1 MAVLFQQPAAVQRPE
16 AALTARFLRPVL
28 PALEALLLEIRAET
42 DLALG
47 RDAARYGKPYPI
59 GYCAEITHDVLARLG
74 ARLRQPRH
82 AGERALKA
90 FIHAGGDGRRVW
102 GVLRGQY
109 FQNALQIGGLYIDV
123 ANDTVDVR
131 KPKIEILPMQESGF
145 EAIRDAAHFA
155 AIAEAYWGL
164 RIVANHAV
172 PSLAPLLPMIGVP
185 AAGPAHLQSN
195 TQYMVELFRQD
206 GFARS
211 QTWLA
216 EGPAPSA
223 EVIEAVRALCPASL
237 LAAAGAPGQAAA
249 IEACRSARAA
259 GRASDPVWRDAL
271 VADFPAVC
279 GSIPVPERG

>member
-1 MAVLFQQPAAVQRPE
+1 MVVLFQQPAAVQRPE

-28 PALEALLLEIRAET
+28 PALEALLLEVRAET

-47 RDAARYGKPYPI
+47 EGAARYGKPYPI
-59 GYCAEITHDVLARLG
+59 GYCAEITHDVLARLV
-74 ARLRQPRH
+74 ARLRKPRH

-90 FIHAGGDGRRVW
+90 FIHAGGDGRCVW

-109 FQNALQIGGLYIDV
+109 FQTALQIGGLYIDV

-131 KPKIEILPMQESGF
+131 KPKVEILPIQESGF

-155 AIAEAYWGL
+155 GIAEAYWGL
-164 RIVANHAV
+164 LIFANHAV

-185 AAGPAHLQSN
+185 ANGPAHLQSN

-206 GFARS
+206 AFERS
-211 QTWLA
+211 QAWLT
-216 EGPAPSA
+216 EGPAPSSD
-223 EVIEAVRALCPASL
+223 VIEAVRSLCPAPL
-237 LAAAGAPGQAAA
+237 LAAAGQPGQLAA
-249 IEACRSARAA
+249 IEACQSARAE
-259 GRASDPVWRDAL
+259 GRASDLVWRDSL

-279 GSIPVPERG
+279 GSIPVRERG